1 MEAARLF
8 PGLIFETVSP
18 VVENILPRM
27 DIAAFVGFAASGPLH
42 TPVAVEDTAHFRDIF
57 GSDLPLAWDSEKSRP
72 VYSYLGS
79 AVEAFFRNGGR
90 RCWVVR
96 VADKSTVHTFQYTLP
111 GVVRTDGERIEAV
124 TLSARSAGSWARQ
137 YKVGTLLQV
146 TQLQT
151 TARNSGE
158 DTTPVLYLDNRQ
170 WSVEVR
176 VPAIQIGTGDLLKVS
191 DEQERV
197 FYGVVNAVTAQENGT
212 RLSGDAGFFCCPKTD
227 SSPPA
232 DGPKPLEYQNKDL
245 YPLADA
251 RALGFDSGWPQNSP
265 PDSILHIQ
273 LLRFEIQAWKDNVPT
288 HRLSDVAFHYSHPR
302 FFGALPSDGELY
314 ARSEGMPQQ
323 VVDPKK
329 EAFIKGANQTQR
341 FPFCAAESDASAWHY
356 LPLDMGL
363 LTDVQTSQGPDFINA
378 PASTPEQDGL
388 QVFGSHL
395 FLDETFT
402 WATASALAQEIE
414 QQRYWKDSASK
425 LCGIYSLFP
434 VPEVTLVA
442 VPDALHRRWDCIAP
456 DVPDPLPAPSLAPI
470 QETTTEDLYKLQWSA
485 VEGATAYIVEQ
496 DRTADFKTPTRY
508 FVRGLV
514 QPIVGETPEL
524 LPVPDTSLQ
533 ISVSDTCEHACFFRV
548 RAQRS
553 GEVSLW
559 SNTRAKTIG
568 ASAFLCCDAAPPELW
583 DLYLE
588 TGPQGSPPGKITFTW
603 EALDGKQEALELA
616 QGFELEQAADA
627 EFHSGRIVYSGN
639 DRSVQIKEQPDAVFY
654 YRARARRGSATGP
667 WSNTIR
673 ITPTFLSR
681 MTLQPLPQF
690 SHEDVLDV
698 HRALLRLCKARGDMM
713 ALLSLPV
720 QFRQEQ
726 IMDYLAA
733 LMPAAGPSTG
743 SSANVPALTLGEQ
756 EVTGFAAL
764 YYPWLAVRTPSVD
777 AGALTNAYQPPDGSI
792 AGLISRRTLQY
803 GAWYAPAGEALIDV
817 VALEPTVNQD
827 QWVRLLQSHV
837 NIIQRQSRGFMPLG
851 TETLNTDEL
860 KHGIHVRR
868 LLILLRRLA
877 LREGNAYLFEPNSD
891 DFRERVRHQFN
902 MLLEQMYNRGAFAG
916 STAQSAYRVVA
927 DDTVNTRQQ
936 IDQGRLIVELYVA
949 PSQPLKFLRVR
960 LVQTGPQR
968 IQVQEL

>member
-8 PGLIFETVSP
+8 PGLFFETVSP
-18 VVENILPRM
+18 VVENTLPRM

-42 TPVAVEDTAHFRDIF
+42 TPVAVEDTAQFRDIF
-57 GSDLPLAWDSEKSRP
+57 GPDLPLAWDSEMSRL

-96 VADKSTVHTFQYTLP
+96 VADKSTAHTFQFALP
-111 GVVRTDGERIEAV
+111 GIVRTDGERIEAV
-124 TLSARSAGSWARQ
+124 TLSARSAGNWARQ
-137 YKVGTLLQV
+137 YDVGTLLQV
-146 TQLQT
+146 TQLQSTAMKNGEET
-151 TARNSGE
+151 TA
-158 DTTPVLYLDNRQ
+158 VLYLDNRQ

-191 DEQERV
+191 DGQERV
-197 FYGVVNAVTAQENGT
+197 FYAVVDAVTAQENGT
-212 RLSGDAGFFCCPKTD
+212 QLSGGTGFFCCPKMD
-227 SSPPA
+227 ASPPA
-232 DGPKPLEYQNKDL
+232 DGPNPLEYKNRYL

-251 RALGFDSGWPQNSP
+251 RALGFDSGWPQSSP
-265 PDSILHIQ
+265 PDNILRIQ
-273 LLRFEIQAWKDNVPT
+273 LLRFEIQAWQDNVPT
-288 HRLSDVAFHYSHPR
+288 HRLSEVAFHYSHPR
-302 FFGALPSDGELY
+302 FFGGLPSDRELY
-314 ARSEGMPQQ
+314 AQSEGMPQQ
-323 VVDPKK
+323 VVEPEK
-329 EAFIKGANQTQR
+329 EAFIRQAHQTRR
-341 FPFCAAESDASAWHY
+341 FPFCASESDASAWHY

-363 LTDVQTSQGPDFINA
+363 LTDARASQGPDFGNA
-378 PASTPEQDGL
+378 PASTAEQDGL

-395 FLDETFT
+395 FLDGAFT
-402 WATASALAQEIE
+402 WANASALAQELE
-414 QQRYWKDSASK
+414 QQRFWKDTASQ

-434 VPEVTLVA
+434 VQEVTLVA
-442 VPDALHRRWDCIAP
+442 VPDLLHRRWDRIAP
-456 DVPDPLPAPSLAPI
+456 DVPEPLPAPSLEPI
-470 QETTTEDLYKLQWSA
+470 QEMSAQDLFQLQWSA
-485 VEGATAYIVEQ
+485 VEAATAYIVEQ
-496 DRTADFKTPTRY
+496 DRTGDFKTPTRY
-508 FVRGLV
+508 FVRGLS

-533 ISVSDTCEHACFFRV
+533 ISVSATCEDTYFFRV
-548 RAQRS
+548 RARRS

-588 TGPQGSPPGKITFTW
+588 TGPQGSPPGKITVAW
-603 EALDGKQEALELA
+603 QAMDGEQETLELA
-616 QGFELEQAADA
+616 QCFELEQAADA
-627 EFHSGRIVYSGN
+627 EFHSARIIYSGN
-639 DRSVQIKEQPDAVFY
+639 QHSVQIDEQPDALFY
-654 YRARARRGSATGP
+654 YRARARRGSAAGP

-673 ITPTFLSR
+673 ITPSLLSR
-681 MTLQPLPQF
+681 MTLQPLSQF
-690 SHEDVLDV
+690 SHEDVLDI

-720 QFRQEQ
+720 HFRQEQ

-733 LMPAAGPSTG
+733 FMPAAGSSSG

-756 EVTGFAAL
+756 ALTGFGAL

-777 AGALTNAYQPPDGSI
+777 AGTLTNAYQPPDGII
-792 AGLISRRTLQY
+792 AGLIARRTIQY
-803 GAWYAPAGEALIDV
+803 GAWYAPAGEALEDV
-817 VALEPTVNQD
+817 VAVEPTVNQD
-827 QWVRLLQSHV
+827 QCAGLLRSHV
-837 NIIQRQSRGFMPLG
+837 NVIQRQSRGFMPLSA
-851 TETLNTDEL
+851 ETLNTDEL
-860 KHGIHVRR
+860 RQGVHIRR
-868 LLILLRRLA
+868 LLILLRRLV
-877 LREGNAYLFEPNSD
+877 LREGHAYLFETNSD

-936 IDQGRLIVELYVA
+936 IDRGRLIVELYVA

-960 LVQTGPQR
+960 LLQTGPQR